1 MGGGGVLG
9 GGESA
14 GGGVTAEPLVRGEL
28 GEGGVGQDVVEE
40 DDEVVTNQEVDED
53 ENEDEAEAE
62 TYCPSSPLK

>member
-9 GGESA
+9 SGEGA

-40 DDEVVTNQEVDED
+40 DDEVVTNQEVVED
-53 ENEDEAEAE
+53 E
-62 TYCPSSPLK
+62 

>member
-14 GGGVTAEPLVRGEL
+14 GGGVPAEPLVRGEL